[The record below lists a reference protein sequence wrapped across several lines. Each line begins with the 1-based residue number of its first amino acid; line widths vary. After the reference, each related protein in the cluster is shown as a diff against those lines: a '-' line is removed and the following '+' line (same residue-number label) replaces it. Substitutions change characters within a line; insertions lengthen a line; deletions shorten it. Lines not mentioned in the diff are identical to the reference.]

1 MESGS
6 GNSALSLSYPVGK
19 LAKILLETGRLDL
32 DQDKDV
38 FNLAKTESGTVQFN
52 LKDWHIIMNSEKSV
66 QSIINTYSLFPS
78 DIKDVSLSE
87 TDIKEGDKFL
97 AACKSGDTEHVQK
110 CLDVNN
116 TSVLNKI
123 DT

>member
-1 MESGS
+1 
-6 GNSALSLSYPVGK
+6 LSYPVGK